1 MQIEM
6 LAVTIDANNTYD
18 LSVILQKDAAFLT
31 QNSAS
36 IVFSQSCNTTSGDKT
51 VTHSAN
57 SNIRP
62 GLKVTG
68 GGIPAD
74 TVVASLNST
83 TSFELSNDC
92 GTSSSTNTLTFTAD
106 YVQGDSVTHAYID
119 HDDDGTY
126 TLQAIDSSTD
136 AVNAKATADGAE
148 GLLLAYKDAFVVE
161 TQAVDKTATGTGS
174 QSSIVVS
181 VGFTATPTA
190 EDMWVLQEKA
200 STGLAIA
207 GSAKE
212 YKVLAITEDD
222 NHQYAITAVEHF
234 DSKYE
239 AIESDFS
246 LYVPDEI
253 YRPIKSTD
261 VVPRPTDVFV
271 QVIQTPEGQHET
283 VRVFYTPAP
292 ASALTVTGLDGADT
306 TPDRELNYEFA
317 GGIEITHDI
326 PGQPS
331 PLVIP
336 YDTSIG
342 FFDFLEVPVGEYEVQ
357 VRTIAANNNTSLPV
371 RRPFEVTAILRNRFA
386 GYFPEA
392 AHSGGSSTKGVEI
405 I

>member
-1 MQIEM
+1 
-6 LAVTIDANNTYD
+6 
-18 LSVILQKDAAFLT
+18 
-31 QNSAS
+31 
-36 IVFSQSCNTTSGDKT
+36 
-51 VTHSAN
+51 
-57 SNIRP
+57 
-62 GLKVTG
+62 
-68 GGIPAD
+68 
-74 TVVASLNST
+74 
-83 TSFELSNDC
+83 
-92 GTSSSTNTLTFTAD
+92 
-106 YVQGDSVTHAYID
+106 
-119 HDDDGTY
+119 
-126 TLQAIDSSTD
+126 
-136 AVNAKATADGAE
+136 
-148 GLLLAYKDAFVVE
+148 
-161 TQAVDKTATGTGS
+161 
-174 QSSIVVS
+174 
-181 VGFTATPTA
+181 
-190 EDMWVLQEKA
+190 
-200 STGLAIA
+200 
-207 GSAKE
+207 
-212 YKVLAITEDD
+212 
-222 NHQYAITAVEHF
+222 
-234 DSKYE
+234 
-239 AIESDFS
+239 
-246 LYVPDEI
+246 YVPDEI

-306 TPDRELNYEFA
+306 SPDRELNYEFA

-336 YDTSIG
+336 YDTSVG